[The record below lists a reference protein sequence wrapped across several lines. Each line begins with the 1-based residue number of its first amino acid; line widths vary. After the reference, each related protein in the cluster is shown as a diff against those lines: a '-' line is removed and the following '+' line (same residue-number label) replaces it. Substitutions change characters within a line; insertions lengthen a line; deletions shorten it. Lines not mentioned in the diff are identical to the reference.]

1 MRFLSYIFLLLAV
14 SIHAQEEINLPDFS
28 IKNSKGKVVTK
39 DSITNSGK
47 ITLLNFWASS
57 CRPCKDEM
65 LEISRIKSDVEFEN
79 VVFVSVSIDNDEAVV
94 NAKDWFKRNKCSW
107 NLYFDTKQDLFNK
120 VLTATENTS
129 TAIPVSIVINKSG
142 QIVSFITR
150 FAQETYKEEL
160 VRIIKEIERN

>member
-1 MRFLSYIFLLLAV
+1 M
-14 SIHAQEEINLPDFS
+14 
-28 IKNSKGKVVTK
+28 
-39 DSITNSGK
+39 
-47 ITLLNFWASS
+47 LNFWASW
-57 CRPCKDEM
+57 CAPCKEEM